1 MQNYD
6 IISNTLKKQS
16 GELMKSLVAEI
27 LCVGT
32 ELLLGDIVNTNAAF
46 LARELAEIGIEV
58 YHQSV
63 IGDNVN
69 RLKEALEEC
78 FSRSDLVIMTGG
90 LGPTYDDLT
99 KETVAEFFGEKL
111 IRDQESYDRML
122 KFFEYMGTVPT
133 PNNVKQADMPEHG
146 VIFRNDSGTAPG
158 VGIEKNGKIA
168 VMLPGPPFEM
178 EPMYLNYVK
187 PWLMKKTEKVIRSR
201 VIHLVGIGE
210 SMVEYRLKGMMEKY
224 TNPTIAPYAKLG
236 EVQLRITAQAPTE
249 KAALELIDP
258 VLNEIVED
266 FRQYVYGVDI
276 GNQETALLSLLK
288 EKGMTVSTMEYDC
301 GAALSYR
308 FGNVNGWEETLKRS
322 IMTADRNRLF
332 EETGITEDISFESED
347 GVAVLAEGLR
357 KRAGTDVAIVISGT
371 ADLANDSLFGVS
383 VRGIVSGGRY
393 SVHKRKLDTQ
403 TSRNRSVQAAIG
415 MTIKLIKGGTDNE

>member
-1 MQNYD
+1 
-6 IISNTLKKQS
+6 
-16 GELMKSLVAEI
+16 
-27 LCVGT
+27 
-32 ELLLGDIVNTNAAF
+32 
-46 LARELAEIGIEV
+46 
-58 YHQSV
+58 
-63 IGDNVN
+63 
-69 RLKEALEEC
+69 
-78 FSRSDLVIMTGG
+78 
-90 LGPTYDDLT
+90 
-99 KETVAEFFGEKL
+99 
-111 IRDQESYDRML
+111 
-122 KFFEYMGTVPT
+122 
-133 PNNVKQADMPEHG
+133 MPEHG

-347 GVAVLAEGLR
+347 GVAVIAEGLR

-371 ADLANDSLFGVS
+371 ADMANDSLFGVS

-415 MTIKLIKGGTDNE
+415 MTIKLIRGGTDNE

>member
-1 MQNYD
+1 
-6 IISNTLKKQS
+6 
-16 GELMKSLVAEI
+16 
-27 LCVGT
+27 
-32 ELLLGDIVNTNAAF
+32 
-46 LARELAEIGIEV
+46 
-58 YHQSV
+58 
-63 IGDNVN
+63 
-69 RLKEALEEC
+69 
-78 FSRSDLVIMTGG
+78 
-90 LGPTYDDLT
+90 
-99 KETVAEFFGEKL
+99 
-111 IRDQESYDRML
+111 
-122 KFFEYMGTVPT
+122 
-133 PNNVKQADMPEHG
+133 
-146 VIFRNDSGTAPG
+146 
-158 VGIEKNGKIA
+158 
-168 VMLPGPPFEM
+168 
-178 EPMYLNYVK
+178 
-187 PWLMKKTEKVIRSR
+187 
-201 VIHLVGIGE
+201 
-210 SMVEYRLKGMMEKY
+210 MMEKY

-371 ADLANDSLFGVS
+371 ADMANDSLFGVS